1 MRLSDIPLDCPLDR
15 STPYGVQNVSCSQM
29 SIARHY
35 GGIKYNGQ
43 DYLYLP
49 ATDEL
54 IRDDVFRWLTKR
66 ERNAKQAAKKST
78 KQEAL
83 L

>member
-1 MRLSDIPLDCPLDR
+1 
-15 STPYGVQNVSCSQM
+15 M